1 MADDRFKPVREHLIV
16 ACNLLAGASER
27 TDALSDRL
35 RAVERQMD
43 WRGDPQAA
51 LYALPAII
59 AELGELNEAAPA
71 GATGIANLAQDPEKV
86 LLPGVVDAI
95 GQLEQAVNLLKAAV

>member
-1 MADDRFKPVREHLIV
+1 MIDDSFKPVRNHLVV
-16 ACNLLAGASER
+16 ACTLLAGNSER

-43 WRGDPQAA
+43 WRGDPHAA

-59 AELGELNEAAPA
+59 ADLGGLEGTTPGAAP
-71 GATGIANLAQDPEKV
+71 
-86 LLPGVVDAI
+86 PGVAEAI
-95 GQLEQAVNLLKAAV
+95 AQLETAVDLLKAAI

>member
-1 MADDRFKPVREHLIV
+1 MADDRFKAVREHLIV
-16 ACNLLAGASER
+16 ACNLLAGASAR

-59 AELGELNEAAPA
+59 VELGELNEAAP
-71 GATGIANLAQDPEKV
+71 GIATGTTKLAQDPEQV
-86 LLPGVVDAI
+86 LLPGVGDAI
-95 GQLEQAVNLLKAAV
+95 GQLEQAVDLLKAAV

>member
-1 MADDRFKPVREHLIV
+1 MADDRFKAVREHLIV
-16 ACNLLAGASER
+16 ACNLLAGASAR

-59 AELGELNEAAPA
+59 VELGELNEAAP
-71 GATGIANLAQDPEKV
+71 GIATTTLAQDTEQV
-86 LLPGVVDAI
+86 SLPGVLDAI
-95 GQLEQAVNLLKAAV
+95 GQLEQAVDLLKAAV